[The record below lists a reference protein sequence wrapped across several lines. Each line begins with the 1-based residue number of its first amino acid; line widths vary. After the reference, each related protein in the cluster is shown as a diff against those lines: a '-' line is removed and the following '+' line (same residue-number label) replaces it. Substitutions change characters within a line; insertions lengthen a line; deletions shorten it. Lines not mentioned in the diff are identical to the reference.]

1 MKSILIVEDSLS
13 ILNPLSQL
21 LINKGFNSIKS
32 SSILEAKNI
41 LEKQT
46 VDLILLDISLSDGS
60 GFDLCKYLKA
70 VKNIKT
76 PIIFLTA
83 KDTEID
89 IVKGFGLG
97 AIDYI
102 VKPFKNME
110 LIARI
115 NNALNIHND
124 ITNVINI
131 QNIKIDED
139 KKQVL
144 VNDNKVELT
153 ALEYKIL
160 LLLCQNKNKVI
171 TRESILSK
179 IWDLSGNFVN
189 DNTLTVYI
197 KRIRKKLGNDNII
210 KTIKSIGY
218 VVEDV

>member
-60 GFDLCKYLKA
+60 GFDLCKYLKS